1 MLSPSSER
9 TWRTAAS
16 VSSFGDYAATV
27 FGFLGLATPNFL
39 LALILMYLAFTCFG
53 WSPGGLFSR
62 EYMAAEWSFGKVVD
76 LLKHLPIP
84 LIVIGTAGT
93 AEVIRSLRGSLR
105 RAEHST

>member
-39 LALILMYLAFTCFG
+39 LALILMYLAFTYFG
-53 WSPGGLFSR
+53 WSPGGRHPDDDTSP
-62 EYMAAEWSFGKVVD
+62 ATCCPAS
-76 LLKHLPIP
+76 
-84 LIVIGTAGT
+84 
-93 AEVIRSLRGSLR
+93 
-105 RAEHST
+105 